1 MLESSL
7 IALSLQI
14 IVALAILN
22 VWFLR
27 SSKQTKFRGSDART
41 LSEEFENYGLSKN
54 VYVFTSVVKPMIAIM
69 LLIAIFFPFLTKPSV
84 IALSL
89 FMLGAVYMHFKVRD
103 TFVKYIPALSI
114 LCGCVAIFALS

>member
-41 LSEEFENYGLSKN
+41 LSEEFENKLDNEIKALENKLQVKINDHGLE
-54 VYVFTSVVKPMIAIM
+54 
-69 LLIAIFFPFLTKPSV
+69 LLGSCKACLK
-84 IALSL
+84 
-89 FMLGAVYMHFKVRD
+89 D
-103 TFVKYIPALSI
+103 
-114 LCGCVAIFALS
+114 